1 MLATMYMGVAITQTL
16 ISNPWATFSANG
28 ILVLGGPE
36 IQVWWVKF
44 RTRVLEVGTNK
55 ALDAAAII
63 FSTFQENL
71 NRTLVL
77 FGGQNWITKMSANVM

>member
-16 ISNPWATFSANG
+16 ISTPWATFSENG

-63 FSTFQENL
+63 FSTFLKENL

-77 FGGQNWITKMSANVM
+77 FGGQNWIEKIVFH